1 MMKKQSNEKPGL
13 PELFDELPAQKQ
25 KNVSY
30 NEVSRYRSYLLS
42 PLIAA
47 ALPLKDVK
55 KNLFERKYNNITLRI
70 TGGIK
75 VPYGKY
81 GRLLLSILTTHAV
94 LEKNSADGKPVIL
107 RYSNLQQLL
116 NELQLPKQRG
126 KEIKEQLECFSNA
139 SFIFEE
145 KRAKVAQKS
154 LFKDFYGEDES
165 LEGEVTATKVS
176 TGIVPFFEA
185 FQYIDLD
192 DGIEKKT
199 VAFEIVLSEKF
210 TRLSQVHSV
219 PIDYTAY
226 KGITS
231 VVGKDLYAWF
241 VYRNNS
247 LTEPLFISRKSMV
260 EQFMPVKEDANEAQ
274 ERVNW
279 DYIKEQIKIIKTKY
293 YADLNISFNDDNSGL
308 TLSKSKPI
316 MLDSDKRYVLVTA
329 NI

>member
-1 MMKKQSNEKPGL
+1 MKETESKEKTLLPGL
-13 PELFDELPAQKQ
+13 FEDLPAE
-25 KNVSY
+25 NGGGA
-30 NEVSRYRSYLLS
+30 VSRYRSYLLS

-94 LEKNSADGKPVIL
+94 LEKNSADGKPVVL
-107 RYSNLQQLL
+107 RYGNLQQLL

-126 KEIKEQLECFSNA
+126 KDIKEQLECFSNA

-145 KRAKVAQKS
+145 KKTKVAQKS
-154 LFKDFYGEDES
+154 LFRDFYGEGES
-165 LEGEVTATKVS
+165 LDGDVTATKVS

-185 FQYIDLD
+185 FQYVDID
-192 DGIEKKT
+192 DGVEKKT

-260 EQFMPVKEDANEAQ
+260 EQFMPVRENANEAQ

-279 DYIKEQIKIIKTKY
+279 DYIKEQIRIIKTRY
-293 YADLNISFNDDNSGL
+293 YNDLNISFSEDNSGL
-308 TLSKSKPI
+308 TLSKSNPI
-316 MLDSDKRYVLVTA
+316 MLESDRRYVLVTA
-329 NI
+329 NL

>member
-1 MMKKQSNEKPGL
+1 MKKESNEKPDL
-13 PELFDELPAQKQ
+13 PELFDKLPAQKQ
-25 KNVSY
+25 KNASGS
-30 NEVSRYRSYLLS
+30 EVSRYRSYLLS

-107 RYSNLQQLL
+107 RYCNLQQLL

-293 YADLNISFNDDNSGL
+293 YSDLNISFNDDNSGL

>member
-1 MMKKQSNEKPGL
+1 MKEKESKEKTLL
-13 PELFDELPAQKQ
+13 PSLFEDLPAE
-25 KNVSY
+25 NGCGAA
-30 NEVSRYRSYLLS
+30 SRYRSYLLS

-94 LEKNSADGKPVIL
+94 LEKNSADGKPVVL
-107 RYSNLQQLL
+107 RYGNLQQLL

-126 KEIKEQLECFSNA
+126 KDIKEQLECFSNA

-145 KRAKVAQKS
+145 KKTKVAQKS
-154 LFKDFYGEDES
+154 LFSGFYGEGES
-165 LEGEVTATKVS
+165 LEGDVTATKVS

-185 FQYIDLD
+185 FQYVDID
-192 DGIEKKT
+192 DGVEKKT

-260 EQFMPVKEDANEAQ
+260 EQFMPVREDSNEAQ

-279 DYIKEQIKIIKTKY
+279 DYIKEQIRIIKTRY
-293 YADLNISFNDDNSGL
+293 YNDLNISFSDDNSGL
-308 TLSKSKPI
+308 TLSKSNPI
-316 MLDSDKRYVLVTA
+316 MLESDRRYVLVTA
-329 NI
+329 NL